1 VNLVF
6 DRVLEY
12 ALGHATELERKAV
25 ELKLAAG
32 DPEYVM
38 THARVLGLLTEL
50 PRVIPPVAPPP
61 FIKSRV
67 MAQIALSAPQAE
79 STIAESVRMRQP
91 LSERL
96 LDSKAPK
103 GLSRI
108 IFSGGLI
115 KRTTAFAVIL
125 LGGIFA
131 SAYAVEQ
138 IMESMAGPK
147 APATAQI
154 EQFRHTY
161 AAQQQSAATA
171 DQMASNV
178 TIDAPKAIL
187 VDNAENA
194 AAEPGI
200 RPIQKSPQGDLSENM
215 QTNFGITQAMMY
227 LRSSGE
233 AKEYSMAP
241 VGNGLSGQGRVMWDE
256 AHGDALLSVSSLK
269 ATGPNSHYVL
279 WYMHDGGTPER
290 MMSFNAASE
299 TPMSFFVNHAPSR
312 RVSGVMITLERSSQG
327 RIESQEVLRATARQK
342 LHM

>member
-1 VNLVF
+1 MNLVF

-12 ALGHATELERKAV
+12 TLGHATELERKAV

-79 STIAESVRMRQP
+79 STITQSIRTRQP

-96 LDSKAPK
+96 MDSKAPQ

-138 IMESMAGPK
+138 IMESMEGPK

-178 TIDAPKAIL
+178 TIDAPKATL
-187 VDNAENA
+187 VENAENA
-194 AAEPGI
+194 SAEAI
-200 RPIQKSPQGDLSENM
+200 RPTPKSPRGDLSENM
-215 QTNFGITQAMMY
+215 QTNFGITQAMMF
-227 LRSSGE
+227 LRSSGD

-327 RIESQEVLRATARQK
+327 RIESEEVLRATVRQK